1 MLDNLRRRIID
12 FFSLPQPS
20 LEALRAA
27 GHIPQREDQI
37 DFRSLA
43 ENSADVI
50 LRVGPDMR
58 PNYVSP
64 SVRQVLGWEPH
75 EMVGKHPKDIFLS
88 EDLHLIES
96 AAATLYS
103 RGASTAAP
111 AARVRCKDG
120 TVKWCESRARLLDSD
135 PDSFGDVVVVLR
147 DVTDRVELE
156 NRLQMLAMTDG
167 LTTLANRRAFDE
179 TLLREWKATQ
189 RTGLPTSLL
198 LLDVDHFK
206 AFNDRYGHQVGD
218 DCLRAV
224 AAAVRDSVRRPRDFA
239 ARYGGEE
246 IAVILPE
253 TDAAGA
259 LTVAESVREAIERL
273 AIPHAGNED
282 GNEIVTV
289 SIGVTTAVSTVGGTV
304 NMPEGLLLT
313 ADSALYKAKHK
324 GRNRTESSLLLTPV
338 ASGDA
343 EFQ

>member
-1 MLDNLRRRIID
+1 MFDSLRHRIVQ

-20 LEALRAA
+20 PSALAA
-27 GHIPQREDQI
+27 GRGDVDV

-50 LRVGPDMR
+50 LRVGADMK

-75 EMVGKHPKDIFLS
+75 EILGKHPKDLFLA
-88 EDLHLIES
+88 EDLHLIED

-120 TVKWCESRARLLDSD
+120 SVKWCESRARLLAPDSD
-135 PDSFGDVVVVLR
+135 TFGDVVVVLR
-147 DVTDRVELE
+147 DVTERVEFE
-156 NRLQMLAMTDG
+156 NRLQALAVTDG
-167 LTTLANRRAFDE
+167 LTSLANRRGFDE
-179 TLLREWKATQ
+179 TLLREWKATL
-189 RTGLPTSLL
+189 RTGLPTSLM

-206 AFNDRYGHQVGD
+206 SFNDLYGHQVGD

-224 AAAVRDSVRRPRDFA
+224 AAAVRDNVRRPRDFV

-253 TDAAGA
+253 TEAAGA
-259 LTVAESVREAIERL
+259 LTVAESVRGAIERL
-273 AIPHAGNED
+273 TIPHAGNAE
-282 GNEIVTV
+282 GNGMVTV
-289 SIGVTTAVSTVGGTV
+289 SIGVTTAVSAMGGTV
-304 NMPEGLLLT
+304 KMPEGLLLT
-313 ADSALYKAKHK
+313 ADNALYKAKHN
-324 GRNRTESSLLLTPV
+324 GRNRIESSLLLTSLATDLDLP
-338 ASGDA
+338 
-343 EFQ
+343 